1 MVRPS
6 RPTRGRRRFL
16 KLVGFATLT
25 SAVGSS
31 MLAFAQTSRPTATP
45 SPTDTSKSATP
56 APPPISEDA
65 RALAAIVERRYGKHL
80 NEKQLEAITRE
91 IENRLGGG
99 KALRA
104 VKLANA
110 DEPDVTF
117 RA

>member
-1 MVRPS
+1 MTRPS
-6 RPTRGRRRFL
+6 RPARGRRRFL

-31 MLAFAQTSRPTATP
+31 MLAFAQTSRPTTP
-45 SPTDTSKSATP
+45 APADTSRGAAPT
-56 APPPISEDA
+56 PPPISDDA
-65 RALAAIVERRYGKHL
+65 RALAAIVERRYGSHL

-110 DEPDVTF
+110 AEPDVTF